1 MHNREEPHAASF
13 NLSSFEQFRAM
24 LSSHRSLAVSLSLF
38 NAWIFA
44 MSWSGVLDAPLG
56 SLADGLAVNGF
67 WLTSLVVCTLVLSAF
82 FLVPRLRRGPGRFG
96 LTASACSMAASVVL
110 IGVEGFFPTAVP
122 YLPLAG
128 AVFSGLGT
136 GMMTAFWGVLI
147 TRYDSG
153 VVLHFVAFSLLAS
166 ALMTAVVALAPHP
179 AALACMTAVPFAAA
193 LSFRRA
199 LGRDG
204 DELQRVSG
212 GAPYAMQG
220 EATTPARASGGA
232 HVRLVSPLAVF
243 MGLVV
248 VLGASAGLLRSLMG
262 ADALA
267 AQSAWVF
274 GVATVCAAAMLL
286 LSKVPGCGE
295 SFALFYRAIGF
306 IAAAFIVMALAVQQ
320 TPGRA
325 SFALAVHTMGFMYSF
340 GLLWVFCVIYSR
352 NCADPGRVFIG
363 GFLASQAGQIIG
375 AVVGSWF
382 QVAFDPQSI
391 VASASNAMIYLLLF
405 AVIVLM
411 ARLSSEPRPREPM
424 TNDESM
430 ARACALASARFG
442 LTPRES
448 EILVYLVKGYDRGF
462 IAQSLSVS
470 AETVKSHTRH
480 IYEKLDA
487 HTRLELFNAVARC
500 LEG

>member
-1 MHNREEPHAASF
+1 MDNREAPPAASLK
-13 NLSSFEQFRAM
+13 LSSFEQFRAM

-38 NAWIFA
+38 NAWVFA

-56 SLADGLAVNGF
+56 PLADGLAVNGF
-67 WLTSLVVCTLVLSAF
+67 WLTSLVVCTLVLAAF
-82 FLVPRLRRGPGRFG
+82 FLVPRLRRGPGRVG
-96 LTASACSMAASVVL
+96 LAASACCMAASVAL
-110 IGVEGFFPTAVP
+110 IGVAGLLPASVQF
-122 YLPLAG
+122 LPLAG

-136 GMMTAFWGVLI
+136 GMMTAFWGPLI

-153 VVLHFVAFSLLAS
+153 VVLHFVAFSLFAS
-166 ALMTAVVALAPHP
+166 ALMTALIALAPLP
-179 AALACMTAVPFAAA
+179 VALACMMAVPFGAV
-193 LSFRRA
+193 LSFWWA

-204 DELQRVSG
+204 DGLQR
-212 GAPYAMQG
+212 APVGMPRATPG
-220 EATTPARASGGA
+220 EAAPARASDGA
-232 HVRLVSPLAVF
+232 RDQRISPLAVF

-262 ADALA
+262 EDALA

-274 GVATVCAAAMLL
+274 GIATVGAAAMLL
-286 LSKVPGCGE
+286 LSKVPGGGE

-306 IAAAFIVMALAVQQ
+306 IAAAFVVMALSVQQ

-325 SFALAVHTMGFMYSF
+325 SFALAIHTMGFMYSF
-340 GLLWVFCVIYSR
+340 GLLWVFCVVYAR
-352 NCADPGRVFIG
+352 HCADAARVFIG
-363 GFLASQAGQIIG
+363 GFLASQAGQIVG
-375 AVVGSWF
+375 AAAGSWLH
-382 QVAFDPQSI
+382 VVLDPQSI

-411 ARLSSEPRPREPM
+411 ARLSSESRPREAM
-424 TNDESM
+424 TSDESM
-430 ARACALASARFG
+430 ARACARASARFG

-480 IYEKLDA
+480 IYEKLGA